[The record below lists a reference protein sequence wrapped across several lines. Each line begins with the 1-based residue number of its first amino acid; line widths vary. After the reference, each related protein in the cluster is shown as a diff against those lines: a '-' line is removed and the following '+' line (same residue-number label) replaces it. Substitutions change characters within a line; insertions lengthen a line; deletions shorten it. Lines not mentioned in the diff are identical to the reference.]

1 MQDLFDR
8 VPEFDRFV
16 DIVITPAGQAQL
28 AIVAAA
34 IYCGLWIARKVFQ
47 RFFSSHPER
56 YDQLLPYALFRMV
69 LPLSAAAFTGL
80 AFLIARYAIDQP
92 HSLLVV
98 ASITL
103 FWLAVIRI
111 VAALVRNVLPTG
123 KLERST
129 EHFLSSILWLFYL
142 SHLLGFNELLIVWM
156 ESISFAVGKTKLNLL
171 MILSGIFWVAV
182 IMFGAMWVSRTLDRR
197 VMTLNHLDMSLRIVI
212 SKLARTLL
220 MVGAVLIALPIVGID
235 LTVLSVFGGALG
247 VGLGFGLQKIAS
259 NYVSGFIIL
268 LDRSVQVGDRVTI
281 GDRTGNITQIT
292 ARYVV
297 IRSGDGTEAL
307 IPNENFIANTVVNQS
322 YSDKSIWQS
331 ASVGVAYGTDLEL
344 ALKILVEAAESVPRI
359 LKDPA
364 PTAFVVG
371 FLDSSINL
379 TVGYWIGDPENGL
392 MGPKS
397 ALNLAIWRAFEQHGV
412 QIPFP
417 QHEVRMLSP
426 ASPPPTH
433 SEPHPLP

>member
-1 MQDLFDR
+1 
-8 VPEFDRFV
+8 
-16 DIVITPAGQAQL
+16 
-28 AIVAAA
+28 
-34 IYCGLWIARKVFQ
+34 
-47 RFFSSHPER
+47 
-56 YDQLLPYALFRMV
+56 
-69 LPLSAAAFTGL
+69 
-80 AFLIARYAIDQP
+80 
-92 HSLLVV
+92 
-98 ASITL
+98 
-103 FWLAVIRI
+103 
-111 VAALVRNVLPTG
+111 
-123 KLERST
+123 
-129 EHFLSSILWLFYL
+129 
-142 SHLLGFNELLIVWM
+142 
-156 ESISFAVGKTKLNLL
+156 LL

-197 VMTLNHLDMSLRIVI
+197 IMTLNHLDMSLRIVI

-433 SEPHPLP
+433 SEPYPLP